1 MRRRWPPAA
10 FGLLAHPEIRWGG
23 RSTIASAPQG
33 GAAAERSRL
42 PAGRTLVAA
51 GRQSG
56 RRTGEWLAIVGASGS
71 GKSTLLRLIA
81 RYSEP
86 DSGTVSLDGVLADA
100 FSAQAFNQMVAVVPQ
115 ENTPPA
121 MSLRDNLTLFVDGA
135 DDAQLRRVLAA
146 LGLAAR
152 LQDRLDDTPS
162 LSGGEAQCLAIARAL
177 LARRPLLLADEP
189 TSAQDQQNRERI
201 LTALAQL
208 PATRLVATHDAEL
221 CRRADRVAV
230 LAEGGCWRSARPPRW
245 RIIRHCWRRWPSAR
259 RRTMK
264 FELVKAFPALLL
276 MALAAA
282 LDGVCALL
290 LAAAVANWQQNPG
303 HWLGL
308 LALATP
314 LCWRCS
320 MRRPPAVSSPAAR

>member
-1 MRRRWPPAA
+1 MAQLLLSAALSAGWLLLGVRWLAPDLTLAELALFVLLLRSVAQPVMAMGHGGDALRAA
-10 FGLLAHPEIRWGG
+10 TLAAGRIRALLAHPEIRWGG

-33 GAAAERSRL
+33 AALRLSDLGCRQDERWL
-42 PAGRTLVAA
+42 LQGVNLAVEP
-51 GRQSG
+51 
-56 RRTGEWLAIVGASGS
+56 GEWLAIVGASGS

-121 MSLRDNLTLFVDGA
+121 MSLRDNLTLLVDGA
-135 DDAQLRRVLAA
+135 EAAQLRRALAE
-146 LGLAAR
+146 LGLAER

-162 LSGGEAQCLAIARAL
+162 LSGGEAQRLSIARAL

-189 TSAQDQQNRERI
+189 TSAQDRQNRECI

-230 LAEGGCWRSARPPRW
+230 LAEGRLMAVGTPA
-245 RIIRHCWRRWPSAR
+245 
-259 RRTMK
+259 
-264 FELVKAFPALLL
+264 ELADHPALL
-276 MALAAA
+276 AVLAEHQEA
-282 LDGVCALL
+282 DDEV
-290 LAAAVANWQQNPG
+290 
-303 HWLGL
+303 
-308 LALATP
+308 
-314 LCWRCS
+314 
-320 MRRPPAVSSPAAR
+320 